1 MHSRGTYR
9 LTEWC
14 PVAITCILLHWWHPH
29 FVRVEE
35 HVCWSLISFCRE
47 QCPVDEWSRHQL
59 QIRYHPNPR
68 ARYVDLFE
76 DHPQASANAD
86 VLTAYLGWVLNVG
99 TLVICQL
106 KHPPLRQWLLVNPRC
121 QCCRG
126 CCTCSW
132 ANDAML
138 LFSWSHPLAQD
149 DLQTMQDTHRY
160 TINEHVAHC
169 CTFFQMFGSER

>member
-1 MHSRGTYR
+1 MWMHSRGTYR

-29 FVRVEE
+29 FVRVEAQ
-35 HVCWSLISFCRE
+35 VCWSLISFCRE

-59 QIRYHPNPR
+59 QIRHYPSPR

-106 KHPPLRQWLLVNPRC
+106 KHPPVRQWLLVNPRC
-121 QCCRG
+121 QCYRG

-132 ANDAML
+132 ANDAMRFPYTCCSSPGL
-138 LFSWSHPLAQD
+138 IVWRKMICRSNA
-149 DLQTMQDTHRY
+149 RY
-160 TINEHVAHC
+160 T
-169 CTFFQMFGSER
+169 